1 MLAALGF
8 TRQAIVR
15 ATSEVDA
22 AEQAVRLV
30 RGWLGQGQDADS
42 TNAGSAEQK
51 LGASAN
57 DNEKRPDTAATG

>member
-1 MLAALGF
+1 M
-8 TRQAIVR
+8 R

-51 LGASAN
+51 PGQGAN